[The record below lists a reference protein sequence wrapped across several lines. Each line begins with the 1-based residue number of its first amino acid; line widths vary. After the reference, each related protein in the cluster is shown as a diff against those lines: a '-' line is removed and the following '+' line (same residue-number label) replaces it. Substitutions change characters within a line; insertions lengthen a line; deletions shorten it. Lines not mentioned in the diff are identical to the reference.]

1 MATRFPSSQLEA
13 VIKSNFASKYGLGVS
28 LMERLM
34 DLPAYRASNADPR
47 LLTMLVRN
55 FRSHAAL
62 LTVPSRLFYGNKLLP
77 CADQVWTVLIWQ
89 ITFIDCV
96 SSFFAL
102 VSCMSKTDSFD

>member
-55 FRSHAAL
+55 FRSHTAL
-62 LTVPSRLFYGNKLLP
+62 LTVPSRLFYGNKLVP
-77 CADQVWTVLIWQ
+77 CADQVWTLL
-89 ITFIDCV
+89 TYLPSNF
-96 SSFFAL
+96 S
-102 VSCMSKTDSFD
+102 

>member
-1 MATRFPSSQLEA
+1 MATRFPSWQLEA

-62 LTVPSRLFYGNKLLP
+62 PNRG
-77 CADQVWTVLIWQ
+77 
-89 ITFIDCV
+89 
-96 SSFFAL
+96 
-102 VSCMSKTDSFD
+102 